1 MRRDDR
7 SVILLAQP
15 FGYGSKGHI
24 TITLKKLTLYR
35 RHDQADQDFSLKNLG
50 ILLTD
55 TDSQAKLEAYLRS
68 SKCPLQDKD
77 LRVFSF
83 DTQQVSTD
91 AATACAVSCRSAPRL
106 RMCGVARY
114 ITLVLAVCLTW

>member
-1 MRRDDR
+1 M
-7 SVILLAQP
+7 ILLAQP
-15 FGYGSKGHI
+15 FGYASKGHI

-35 RHDQADQDFSLKNLG
+35 RHDQADQDFSMKNLG

-55 TDSQAKLEAYLRS
+55 TDSQAKLETYLRS

-83 DTQQVSTD
+83 DSPQVSTD
-91 AATACAVSCRSAPRL
+91 AVITAHMWRGSIHHSRAGRL
-106 RMCGVARY
+106 PDMVY
-114 ITLVLAVCLTW
+114 